1 VSLTMTRRFDKV
13 DRDPKGESILNI
25 KKDVVKIYTY
35 PLSSGIDAGDIRFS
49 LSSSTSSRQRV
60 MLRLPFSMPSPTRQ
74 PAQTMKHIITPTTRK
89 ISRQCRPHLPHS
101 T

>member
-1 VSLTMTRRFDKV
+1 MITRRFDKA
-13 DRDPKGESILNI
+13 DRDPKEERILNI
-25 KKDVVKIYTY
+25 KKDVVKRYTY

-49 LSSSTSSRQRV
+49 LSSSTSSRQWV

-89 ISRQCRPHLPHS
+89 NLSQNRPHLPHS